1 MLYVNPGYIELL
13 NGTTSG
19 RTVLNNNNVCFYNTA
34 NNAANLTFTGCKE
47 LWIKCNFIYKSSSP
61 IRFYL
66 STSENKVVGIVINID
81 GVNAYNF
88 WNNDNIVA
96 RSVAPRFGSFVDG
109 TEYEILMH
117 VKSDSSDG
125 KFELYINDFLEYSAS
140 GNVQSGNEIVELEI
154 QGDGTGVRFRNLI
167 IADFDITD
175 YHIAQCD
182 IKSYTTDFEQQTDG
196 PLKAAAAGE
205 YISATIDTDAL
216 ETEIKKNVTSAEI
229 IGVNVSA
236 FNVSYD
242 SSVINALKS
251 SIDGTDSENLT
262 ITNNNVAGK
271 VLTVNPALSKAWT
284 LDQLKTAVFKLTAEK
299 V

>member
-13 NGTTSG
+13 NGTISG
-19 RTVLNNNNVCFYNTA
+19 STVLNNNNVCFYNTA

-47 LWIKCNFIYKSSSP
+47 LWIKSNFIYKSSSE

-66 STSENKVVGIVINID
+66 STFENKALGIIINGD
-81 GVNAYNF
+81 GVNTYNL
-88 WNNDNIVA
+88 WNNDNLIA
-96 RSVAPRFGSFVDG
+96 RSVTPRFGSFVNG

-117 VKSDSSDG
+117 AKSDSSDG
-125 KFELYINDFLEYSAS
+125 AFELYINGSLEYSAA

-154 QGDGTGVRFRNLI
+154 QGNEREVRFRNLI

-182 IKSYTTDFEQQTDG
+182 IKSYTTDFEQQTNRT
-196 PLKAAAAGE
+196 LKAAAAGE

-216 ETEIKKNVTSAEI
+216 ETEIKKNVTSADI
-229 IGVNVSA
+229 VGVNVSA

-242 SSVINALKS
+242 SNVINALKS
-251 SIDGTDSENLT
+251 SIDRTDSEDLT

-271 VLTVNPALSKAWT
+271 ILTANPALSKAWT
-284 LDQLKTAVFKLTAEK
+284 LDQLKTASFKLTAEK

>member
-13 NGTTSG
+13 NGITSG
-19 RTVLNNNNVCFYNTA
+19 STVLNNNNVCFYNTA
-34 NNAANLTFTGCKE
+34 NNHANLTFTGCEE
-47 LWIKCNFIYKSSSP
+47 LWIKSNFIYKSSSP

-66 STSENKVVGIVINID
+66 FTSEDKMLGIVIN
-81 GVNAYNF
+81 GNMVNTYNF
-88 WNNDNIVA
+88 FNNGNPIVE
-96 RSVAPRFGSFVDG
+96 SKAPSFGSFVDG

-117 VKSDSSDG
+117 TKSDSSDG
-125 KFELYINDFLEYSAS
+125 AFELYINDFLDYSAS
-140 GNVQSGNEIVELEI
+140 GNVQSGNKIVKLEI
-154 QGDGTGVRFRNLI
+154 QGNGIGVRFRNLI

-196 PLKAAAAGE
+196 TLKAAAAGK

-229 IGVNVSA
+229 VGVNVSA

-242 SSVINALKS
+242 SNVINALKS
-251 SIDGTDSENLT
+251 SIDGTDSEDLT
-262 ITNNNVAGK
+262 ITNNNVVGK
-271 VLTVNPALSKAWT
+271 MLTVNPALNKAWT
-284 LDQLKTAVFKLTAEK
+284 LDQLKTASFKLTAEK